1 MLTYGGDNMTWEEFL
16 AKIQKYK
23 DGATV
28 TGEMET
34 PGLSVGQAIKVD
46 DIPLSPAVNY
56 DQLTQ
61 DDNEPH
67 EVVVEMPVG
76 KSKRGW
82 LYTEEAV
89 KSIVKQVNEKTA
101 AGFKGHQKAE
111 NVSTEFLDPATHWI
125 GAKYDESAKKAYFR
139 GYVDPK
145 EKDLRRWIKSGR
157 IKETSIFGQMQLK
170 KVAGETHVVDCD
182 LMSID
187 WTPLG
192 RPGMKTQVVDVKIA
206 GEMIEGGNENMNR
219 EELLAAIRKFLTEN
233 KVTARE
239 LAGEMDE
246 NFKQEIEAAESQ
258 LSNVAKT
265 LGLAENATAE
275 QIDAKLKELKALEEE
290 KQEASK
296 EELAQEV
303 IKEKLPESQEAQE
316 LAGEMFVFTGET
328 KEEIAGEMDS
338 FLAKP
343 AVKKLFDNLMTDS
356 VASGRK
362 DQRKKS
368 DENSSLR
375 TVRRSLY

>member
-1 MLTYGGDNMTWEEFL
+1 
-16 AKIQKYK
+16 
-23 DGATV
+23 
-28 TGEMET
+28 
-34 PGLSVGQAIKVD
+34 
-46 DIPLSPAVNY
+46 
-56 DQLTQ
+56 
-61 DDNEPH
+61 
-67 EVVVEMPVG
+67 
-76 KSKRGW
+76 
-82 LYTEEAV
+82 
-89 KSIVKQVNEKTA
+89 
-101 AGFKGHQKAE
+101 
-111 NVSTEFLDPATHWI
+111 
-125 GAKYDESAKKAYFR
+125 
-139 GYVDPK
+139 
-145 EKDLRRWIKSGR
+145 
-157 IKETSIFGQMQLK
+157 
-170 KVAGETHVVDCD
+170 
-182 LMSID
+182 
-187 WTPLG
+187 
-192 RPGMKTQVVDVKIA
+192 
-206 GEMIEGGNENMNR
+206 MNR

-258 LSNVAKT
+258 LTNVAKT
-265 LGLAENATAE
+265 LGLAEDATAE

-296 EELAQEV
+296 EELTQEV